1 VLFGLGFVSFP
12 MALHAAMILG
22 YTGAISPH
30 TAFLSIIRG
39 GWVYLL
45 AIVLLLLIAHF
56 EIFPAIPMRKK
67 PRA

>member
-1 VLFGLGFVSFP
+1 
-12 MALHAAMILG
+12 MILG

-30 TAFLSIIRG
+30 TALLSIIRG

-56 EIFPAIPMRKK
+56 EIFPSIFMRKE